1 MSKLII
7 PAAELIGTPLTTEEL
22 KGILA
27 GYSINKKCNCS
38 YERSGPKDAFSQ
50 NPHYYETIKDIK
62 DSAECDAACA
72 SLCDSHPIYRCVD
85 FQWEFVTTESGPN

>member
-27 GYSINKKCNCS
+27 GRDSQTCMCTLK
-38 YERSGPKDAFSQ
+38 FSSDK
-50 NPHYYETIKDIK
+50 PDYKTEIHGVS
-62 DSAECDAACA
+62 DSASCA
-72 SLCDSHPIYRCVD
+72 SSCHEKCSNTQNCYSYDWSFSATGGGNL
-85 FQWEFVTTESGPN
+85 

>member
-27 GYSINKKCNCS
+27 GRDSKVCMCTLTYANGNSDSPTEIH
-38 YERSGPKDAFSQ
+38 GVP
-50 NPHYYETIKDIK
+50 
-62 DSAECDAACA
+62 DSASCA
-72 SLCDSHPIYRCVD
+72 SRCHD
-85 FQWEFVTTESGPN
+85 KCSVTLNCKSYVWTFSAYGGGEL

>member
-38 YERSGPKDAFSQ
+38 YERSEGVAKDTTLFSGMLQ
-50 NPHYYETIKDIK
+50 
-62 DSAECDAACA
+62 
-72 SLCDSHPIYRCVD
+72 HPLLRKII
-85 FQWEFVTTESGPN
+85 

>member
-27 GYSINKKCNCS
+27 GRDSQTCMCTLKYANGNS
-38 YERSGPKDAFSQ
+38 DAPFEI
-50 NPHYYETIKDIK
+50 HGVTE
-62 DSAECDAACA
+62 SASCA
-72 SLCDSHPIYRCVD
+72 SRCHD
-85 FQWEFVTTESGPN
+85 KCSVTLNCKSYTWTFSANGGGEI

>member
-27 GYSINKKCNCS
+27 G
-38 YERSGPKDAFSQ
+38 RDSQ
-50 NPHYYETIKDIK
+50 TCMCTLTYANGNSDTPIEIHGVS
-62 DSAECDAACA
+62 DSASCA
-72 SLCDSHPIYRCVD
+72 SQCHDRCS
-85 FQWEFVTTESGPN
+85 TTLNCRSYTWSFPANGGGSI